1 MLGGRDDDVVM
12 FDIFAWGGQENLRM
26 VHYDNKLSLLILG
39 SYATTMFLITEF
51 TVAAQGG

>member
-1 MLGGRDDDVVM
+1 MGGRDDDVVM